1 MMTRRE
7 RAKTQ
12 AKIDIV
18 LADIRR
24 LEARGLGW
32 IGAPTPIARAMPR
45 TNSRRPTPIEVGLV
59 IRSKPDEMP
68 RGAFAIPEAIF
79 RKTALSAEHAGASS
93 TTSSTGRA
101 AWRKI

>member
-1 MMTRRE
+1 MITRRE

-32 IGAPTPIARAMPR
+32 IGAPTPIAGAMPR
-45 TNSRRPTPIEVGLV
+45 TNSRPTPIEIGLV

-93 TTSSTGRA
+93 TTSSTG
-101 AWRKI
+101 